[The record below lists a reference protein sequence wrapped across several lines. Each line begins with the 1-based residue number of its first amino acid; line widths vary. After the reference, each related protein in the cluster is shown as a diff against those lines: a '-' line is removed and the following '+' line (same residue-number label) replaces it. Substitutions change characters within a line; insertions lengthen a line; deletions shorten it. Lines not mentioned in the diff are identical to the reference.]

1 MCTGSYL
8 PPWVWKGDAQ
18 TQIRAPPLRNSLA
31 VRSWMVEIIVED
43 EITRLEGSGVNI
55 PFLCFTAA

>member
-8 PPWVWKGDAQ
+8 PPWVWKGNAQ
-18 TQIRAPPLRNSLA
+18 TQICAPLLRNSLA
-31 VRSWMVEIIVED
+31 VGSWMVEIVVED
-43 EITRLEGSGVNI
+43 KITWLEGSGVNI